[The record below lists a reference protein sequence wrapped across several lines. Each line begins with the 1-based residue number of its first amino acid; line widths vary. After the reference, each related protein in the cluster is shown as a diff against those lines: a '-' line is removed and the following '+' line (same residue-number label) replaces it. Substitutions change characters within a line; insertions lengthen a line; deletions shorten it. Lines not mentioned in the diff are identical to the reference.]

1 MIKRAKKEK
10 AKIAPRAMYP
20 MPGGKTA
27 LVSLMQ
33 ARRAWQIND
42 TLSPILTPHGAY
54 LDFQIEGTLLIVCP
68 RYAPKGWNF
77 RATVEGAS
85 GWVLWCGG
93 SSEFVS
99 PPVHALTEV
108 APVASWEDPA
118 CPMEHPDIAE
128 HEALHEV
135 WMKEL

>member
-1 MIKRAKKEK
+1 MKKEK
-10 AKIAPRAMYP
+10 AKIAPRAVYP

-42 TLSPILTPHGAY
+42 TLSPVLTPHGAY
-54 LDFQIEGTLLIVCP
+54 LDFQIEGTLLAVCM
-68 RYAPKGWNF
+68 RHAPKGRNF
-77 RATVEGAS
+77 RATIEGAS
-85 GWVLWCGG
+85 GWVLW
-93 SSEFVS
+93 SSEFGGFTY
-99 PPVHALTEV
+99 PPVHAFTEV

-128 HEALHEV
+128 QTALHES
-135 WMKEL
+135 WMRE

>member
-1 MIKRAKKEK
+1 MARLKKEK

-42 TLSPILTPHGAY
+42 ALQGVY
-54 LDFQIEGTLLIVCP
+54 LDFQIEGTLLAVCP
-68 RYAPKGWNF
+68 RYVPKGWNF

-85 GWVLWCGG
+85 GWVLWCGE
-93 SSEFVS
+93 SSVFRS
-99 PPVHALTEV
+99 PPVHAFIEV

-128 HEALHEV
+128 QEALHRE
-135 WMKEL
+135 WMNQW